1 MKPQLPFWRTIK
13 KPVIGLSPMDGITDP
28 AFRAVSDVIGHPDI
42 LYTEF
47 VSADGL
53 VRNKKLLRTFATHKT
68 KTPLVGQ
75 LFGKDPKAME
85 EAATML
91 IEQTTIVGIDIN
103 MGCPSHKVAQH
114 GSGAALIKTPELAES
129 IIFKIR
135 DVITKSKKQ
144 IGLSVKTRV
153 GYDTTITTDWISF
166 LTSLPVDAIVLH
178 GRTLKQQ
185 YGGRA
190 SWEEIQIAAEI
201 AKKRNIL
208 LLGNGDIESC
218 AEAKEKIITYAP
230 DGVLIGRSALGN
242 PWVFSEHTPTFTDR
256 IDAAILHCSY
266 FSTLLPEENPITL
279 RKHLG
284 WYIKHIDNAKEIR
297 QSLFHITTVPEAI
310 ALLEHIRA
318 TFLSST
324 V

>member
-1 MKPQLPFWRTIK
+1 
-13 KPVIGLSPMDGITDP
+13 MDGITDP
-28 AFRAVSDVIGHPDI
+28 AFRAVVDVIGHPDI

-68 KTPLVGQ
+68 NTPLVGQ

-85 EAATML
+85 EAAAML
-91 IEQTTIVGIDIN
+91 IEQTTVVGIDIN

-114 GSGAALIKTPELAES
+114 GSGAALIRTPELAKT
-129 IIFKIR
+129 IVFNIR
-135 DVITKSKKQ
+135 DVITKSKKP

-166 LTSLPVDAIVLH
+166 LTNLPIDAIALH

-190 SWEEIQIAAEI
+190 SWEEIQIAAQL

-208 LLGNGDIESC
+208 LFGNGDIETRN
-218 AEAKEKIITYAP
+218 EASAKINTYTP
-230 DGVLIGRSALGN
+230 DGVLIGRSVLGN
-242 PWVFSEHTPTFTDR
+242 PWVFSGVTPTFEDR
-256 IDAAILHCSY
+256 LNAAVLHCNY
-266 FSTLLPEENPITL
+266 FLELTPKENPITL

-297 QSLFHITTVPEAI
+297 ASLLHITTVPEAI
-310 ALLEHIRA
+310 LLLEQIRA
-318 TFLSST
+318 TYVSST

>member
-1 MKPQLPFWRTIK
+1 
-13 KPVIGLSPMDGITDP
+13 MDGITDP
-28 AFRAVSDVIGHPDI
+28 AFRAVVDVIGHPDI

-85 EAATML
+85 EAARIL
-91 IEQTTIVGIDIN
+91 IEQTSVVGIDIN

-114 GSGAALIKTPELAES
+114 GSGAALIRTPELAKT
-129 IIFKIR
+129 IVFKIR
-135 DVITKSKKQ
+135 DVITKSKKP

-153 GYDTTITTDWISF
+153 GYDTAITTDWISL
-166 LTSLPVDAIVLH
+166 LTSLPIDAIALH

-190 SWEEIQIAAEI
+190 SWEEIQIAAQL

-208 LLGNGDIESC
+208 LFGNGDIESR
-218 AEAKEKIITYAP
+218 AEAYEKIKTYAP
-230 DGVLIGRSALGN
+230 DGVLIGRSSLGN
-242 PWVFSEHTPTFTDR
+242 PWVFSGVTPTFEDR
-256 IDAAILHCSY
+256 LNVAVLHCNY
-266 FSTLLPEENPITL
+266 FLELTPNENPITL

-297 QSLFHITTVPEAI
+297 MSLLHITTVPEALS
-310 ALLEHIRA
+310 LLEQIRA
-318 TFLSST
+318 IYLSSA